1 MGVRLDQAH
10 ELCFFLALFQQE
22 NEMRL
27 ASLVLGL
34 LLQAPIDLEYIVLKT
49 ALLHHGFLSGAA

>member
-1 MGVRLDQAH
+1 M
-10 ELCFFLALFQQE
+10 FFLTLFQQV

-34 LLQAPIDLEYIVLKT
+34 LLQAPIDLESIY
-49 ALLHHGFLSGAA
+49 

>member
-1 MGVRLDQAH
+1 MGVRLDQAP
-10 ELCFFLALFQQE
+10 ELCFFLALFQQV

-34 LLQAPIDLEYIVLKT
+34 LLQAPIDLESIY
-49 ALLHHGFLSGAA
+49 